1 MDFSNEPPKLLELLY
16 GVIAFLAVVGVL
28 LFVLD
33 KLPMRKERWIALTF
47 LFPAGAL
54 LTIGLVIPAIRTFIL
69 SFTKPDIAH
78 PGTNKFAGFEN
89 YIWMFTEPESRHTLL
104 NTLLWVLLVPTV
116 STAVGLIYSVLVDRS
131 RGEAFAKSL
140 IFMPMAISFVGAG
153 IIWKFIYEY
162 RPEDEKQLGLLNQL
176 VVWLGG
182 TPQQWLLKGPWNTLF
197 LIVVLIWIQAGF
209 AMVVLSAAIKAIPA
223 EIVEAARLDGVTPWQ
238 MFWRVTVPSIR
249 PALIVVLVTIT
260 IATLKVFDI
269 VRAMTGGNFGTS
281 VLAYDMYNWAFPF
294 DNTGRGSTLAVFLF
308 LLVTPI
314 VIYQIRNLRQQRE
327 IR

>member
-16 GVIAFLAVVGVL
+16 GIIAFLAVVGLL

-33 KLPMRKERWIALTF
+33 KLPLRRERWMAVAF
-47 LFPAGAL
+47 LFPAGVL
-54 LTIGLVIPAIRTFIL
+54 LSIGLIIPAIRTFIL
-69 SFTKPDIAH
+69 SFTAPDLKH
-78 PGTNKFAGFEN
+78 PGSNKWVGLDN
-89 YIWMFTEPESRHTLL
+89 YAWMFTEPESRHTLF
-104 NTLLWVLLVPTV
+104 NTFLWVLLVPTV
-116 STAVGLIYSVLVDRS
+116 ATAVGLIYSVLVDRS
-131 RGEAFAKSL
+131 RGEAFAKAL

-153 IIWKFIYEY
+153 IIWKFVYEY
-162 RPEDEKQLGLLNQL
+162 RPAEERQLGLLNQL

-182 TPQQWLLKGPWNTLF
+182 TPQQWLLEEPWNTLF
-197 LIVVLIWIQAGF
+197 LIVILIWIQAGF

-223 EIVEAARLDGVTPWQ
+223 EIVEAARLDGVTAWQ

-249 PALIVVLVTIT
+249 PAVIVVLVTIT
-260 IATLKVFDI
+260 IGTLKIFDI
-269 VRAMTGGNFGTS
+269 VRATTGGNFGTS
-281 VLAYDMYNWAFPF
+281 VLAVDMYNWAFPF

-308 LLVTPI
+308 LLVTPV

>member
-16 GVIAFLAVVGVL
+16 GVIAFAAVVGLL

-33 KLPMRKERWIALTF
+33 KLPMRRERWIALAF
-47 LFPAGAL
+47 LFPAGVL
-54 LTIGLVIPAIRTFIL
+54 LTIGLIVPAIRTFLL
-69 SFTKPDIAH
+69 SFMGADSKNFVALD
-78 PGTNKFAGFEN
+78 N
-89 YIWMFTEPESRHTLL
+89 YTWIFTEPETRKTLR
-104 NTLLWVLLVPTV
+104 NTVLWVLLAPTV
-116 STAVGLIYSVLVDRS
+116 ATAIGLIYSVLVDRAK
-131 RGEAFAKSL
+131 GEALAKSL
-140 IFMPMAISFVGAG
+140 IFMPMAVSFVGAG

-162 RPEDEKQLGLLNQL
+162 RPAEEDQLGLLNQI
-176 VVWLGG
+176 VVWFGG
-182 TPQQWLLKGPWNTLF
+182 TPQQWLLQEPWNTLF

-209 AMVVLSAAIKAIPA
+209 AMVVLSAAIKAIPT
-223 EIVEAARLDGVTPWQ
+223 EIVEAARLDGVTAWQ

-249 PALIVVLVTIT
+249 PAVIVVLVTIT
-260 IATLKVFDI
+260 IGTLKVFDI

-281 VLAYDMYNWAFPF
+281 VLAYDMFNWAFVF
-294 DNTGRGSTLAVFLF
+294 GDTGKGSALAVFLF